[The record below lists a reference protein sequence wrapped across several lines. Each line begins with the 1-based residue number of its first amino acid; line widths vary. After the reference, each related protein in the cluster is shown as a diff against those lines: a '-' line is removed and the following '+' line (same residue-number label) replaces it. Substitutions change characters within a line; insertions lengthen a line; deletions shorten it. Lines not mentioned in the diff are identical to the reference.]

1 MPLAS
6 RSTRRLL
13 LGGCL
18 LLVAALGVFLT
29 WGLRATP
36 QIRNRV
42 VDALNERFD
51 SEVGLESLDASILP
65 RPRAAGT
72 GLTLRHN
79 GRTDVPPLIA
89 IQSFEATAHAMGL
102 VRTPIHLNSV
112 TVEGMTI
119 NVPPGGLKTEEEKAA
134 AKAMGKQP
142 HQEHAEKPSPI
153 LIDRIQSK
161 SSQLQIMSS
170 RPGRLP
176 RTFEI
181 HDLIMRDFGK
191 SSGSPFQ
198 AGLINPIPRGR
209 VETSGTFGPW
219 HTDAPGLTPISG
231 EYAFKN
237 ADLDVIKGI
246 SGILSSVGNYSGV
259 LERIEVEGQSE
270 TPDFSIDLAGQPVSL
285 STRFKAVVDGTN
297 GDTFLEHVE
306 AKLNES
312 TILAR
317 GSVIRTEDVKGR
329 RIMLDVRLD
338 GARLEDLMTLA
349 VKADKPPLV
358 GRINLTTSFVLPAG
372 PEDVIE
378 RLQLKGEF
386 NLAQARFTNV
396 NVQRRI
402 TTLSRRGRGEE
413 SDEGAESERIV
424 SNLRGQFV
432 MRDAVLTFSNLTF
445 AVPGSVVQLSG
456 SYNLRSEEM
465 AFRGALLTEATLAD
479 MTSGVKSLIARAAQ
493 PFFRREGGGT
503 RVPIR
508 ILGTRDKP
516 QFGLDVGRVFGK
528 G

>member
-1 MPLAS
+1 
-6 RSTRRLL
+6 
-13 LGGCL
+13 
-18 LLVAALGVFLT
+18 
-29 WGLRATP
+29 
-36 QIRNRV
+36 
-42 VDALNERFD
+42 
-51 SEVGLESLDASILP
+51 
-65 RPRAAGT
+65 
-72 GLTLRHN
+72 
-79 GRTDVPPLIA
+79 
-89 IQSFEATAHAMGL
+89 
-102 VRTPIHLNSV
+102 
-112 TVEGMTI
+112 
-119 NVPPGGLKTEEEKAA
+119 
-134 AKAMGKQP
+134 
-142 HQEHAEKPSPI
+142 
-153 LIDRIQSK
+153 
-161 SSQLQIMSS
+161 
-170 RPGRLP
+170 
-176 RTFEI
+176 
-181 HDLIMRDFGK
+181 
-191 SSGSPFQ
+191 
-198 AGLINPIPRGR
+198 
-209 VETSGTFGPW
+209 
-219 HTDAPGLTPISG
+219 
-231 EYAFKN
+231 
-237 ADLDVIKGI
+237 VIKGI
-246 SGILSSVGNYSGV
+246 SGILSSVGSYTGV
-259 LERIEVEGQSE
+259 LERIEVEGQTE

-285 STRFKAVVDGTN
+285 TTRFKAVVDGTN
-297 GDTFLEHVE
+297 GDTFLENVE
-306 AKLNES
+306 AKLNQS

-358 GRINLTTSFVLPAG
+358 GRINLTTSVVLPAG

-378 RLQLKGEF
+378 RLQLKGQF

-413 SDEGAESERIV
+413 TDEGAESERIV

-432 MRDAVLTFSNLTF
+432 MRDAVLTFTNLTF

-465 AFRGALLTEATLAD
+465 AFRGALLTDATLAD

-508 ILGTRDKP
+508 IVGTRDKP